1 VNKER
6 TLIVLIEP
14 VSKNIGMYV
23 PAYPLPLMEIGS
35 YVKSRLPEV
44 DLRIISIPM
53 DYGLPLS
60 RSGKKQVYHY
70 MLEDIIDMKPN
81 GIGISCTAISQ
92 AEEVIALC
100 NLIKSRSPNLF
111 IFLGGYFPTIYYR
124 EIFSK
129 TSSIDMVVIGEGETP
144 ALKIVELLERGKDPK
159 SANIAGTAWHDN
171 GYIKTAPRGNRFNMT
186 EKAYLDLRL
195 LKNPL
200 FYDVLPYSFSRG
212 CPYKCNFCMEDHI
225 RPIKKK
231 VPENIMKKDLAN
243 ILEQGQ
249 TRTLLISDALFESF
263 EVFPLLRSLGAKVNF
278 ETRCDTLPP
287 SIIHE
292 ISDVCIGLAI
302 GFESASYD
310 TLRRM
315 NKVRNRTHYR
325 KYLSNTMDIFKEAVR
340 CHIPVMVFMIAGYPG
355 DTEKDLK
362 QSLDFAREL
371 SKHKG
376 PGGYIFKI
384 GECRVYPKTKIY
396 EVALSLPHVVFDN
409 DGVFGQN
416 IVRNPSKDLNFET
429 ILDYMREIFNLS
441 SQTTKLENTVRSL
454 MPFFRLP
461 PDAIVDNI
469 VPDKCFTDRSRNV
482 FNVCS
487 ESLSIFKG
495 LVPQLAERHT
505 ESMSKQRDARDL
517 DL

>member
-1 VNKER
+1 
-6 TLIVLIEP
+6 
-14 VSKNIGMYV
+14 MYV
-23 PAYPLPLMEIGS
+23 PAYPLPLLEIAS
-35 YVKSRLPEV
+35 FVKSNLPEV
-44 DLRIISIPM
+44 DVGIISIPM

-60 RSGKKQVYHY
+60 NEGKNQIYRKL
-70 MLEDIIDMKPN
+70 LEDISEMRPK

-92 AEEVIALC
+92 AEEVINLC
-100 NLIKSRSPNLF
+100 DLIKTHYPSVF
-111 IFLGGYFPTIYYR
+111 IFLGGYFPTIYYE
-124 EIFSK
+124 EIFSR
-129 TSSIDMVVIGEGETP
+129 TSAVDLITIGEGEVP
-144 ALKIVELLERGKDPK
+144 SLHIIELLEKGESPKNDDIPNLVWQKD
-159 SANIAGTAWHDN
+159 GQLHTTRN
-171 GYIKTAPRGNRFNMT
+171 GEQFNLRK
-186 EKAYLDLRL
+186 KACLDLGL
-195 LKNPL
+195 LKHPRA
-200 FYDVLPYSFSRG
+200 YDIMPYAFSRG
-212 CPYKCNFCMEDHI
+212 CPYKCNFCMEDYI
-225 RPIKKK
+225 RPIRKK
-231 VPENIMKKDLAN
+231 VPAEIIQKDLRN
-243 ILEQGQ
+243 LLRRSN
-249 TRTLLISDALFESF
+249 TRTLMISDALFESF
-263 EVFPLLRSLGAKVNF
+263 DLFPLLRSLGIQVNF

-287 SIIHE
+287 SILQE
-292 ISDVCIGLAI
+292 ISDICIGFAI
-302 GFESASYD
+302 GLESASYD

-325 KYLSNTMDIFKEAVR
+325 KYLSNTMAMFQEAVR

-355 DTEKDLK
+355 DTEEDLK

-416 IVRNPSKDLNFET
+416 IVRNPSRDLNFET

-441 SQTTKLENTVRSL
+441 IQTTKLENTVRTL

-469 VPDKCFTDRSRNV
+469 VPDKCFTDGSRNV

-517 DL
+517 DLCNIKNGERNE

>member
-1 VNKER
+1 
-6 TLIVLIEP
+6 
-14 VSKNIGMYV
+14 
-23 PAYPLPLMEIGS
+23 
-35 YVKSRLPEV
+35 
-44 DLRIISIPM
+44 M

-60 RSGKKQVYHY
+60 NEGKNQIYRKL
-70 MLEDIIDMKPN
+70 LEDISEMRPK

-92 AEEVIALC
+92 AEEVINLC
-100 NLIKSRSPNLF
+100 DLIKTHYPSVF
-111 IFLGGYFPTIYYR
+111 IFLGGYFPTIYYE
-124 EIFSK
+124 EIFSR
-129 TSSIDMVVIGEGETP
+129 TSAVDLITIGEGEVP
-144 ALKIVELLERGKDPK
+144 SLHIIELLEKGESPKNDDIPNLVWQKD
-159 SANIAGTAWHDN
+159 GQLHTTRN
-171 GYIKTAPRGNRFNMT
+171 GEQFNLRK
-186 EKAYLDLRL
+186 KACLDLGL
-195 LKNPL
+195 LKHPRA
-200 FYDVLPYSFSRG
+200 YDIMPYAFSRG
-212 CPYKCNFCMEDHI
+212 CPYKCNFCMEDYI
-225 RPIKKK
+225 RPIRKK
-231 VPENIMKKDLAN
+231 VPAEIIQKDLRN
-243 ILEQGQ
+243 LLRRSN
-249 TRTLLISDALFESF
+249 TRTLMISDALFESF
-263 EVFPLLRSLGAKVNF
+263 DLFPLLRSLGIQVNF

-287 SIIHE
+287 SILQE
-292 ISDVCIGLAI
+292 ISDVCIGFAI
-302 GFESASYD
+302 GLESASYD

-325 KYLSNTMDIFKEAVR
+325 KYLSNTMAMFQEAVR

-355 DTEKDLK
+355 DTEEDLK

-416 IVRNPSKDLNFET
+416 IVRNPSRDLNFET

-441 SQTTKLENTVRSL
+441 IQTTKLENTVRTL

-469 VPDKCFTDRSRNV
+469 VPDKCFTDGSRNV

-517 DL
+517 DLCNIKNGERNE